1 MAEAFFCAGSSW
13 GSLKGLKT
21 FVRVLRRNGERLI
34 TTQCFLPSPQVLHGS
49 VSTIEYI
56 QYRVSVCACVCCY
69 NVPTK
74 VKYNI
79 IPWDRFTPGNGEMH
93 WQRLMICHILHV
105 QLQQEKASVCVW
117 ISCYADL
124 WVGHW
129 GLRIKKEV
137 LGFNVDSTED
147 IKAQWTPVKINWNVL
162 SLSLDSNLLLIA
174 FGLKRSMSINVS

>member
-56 QYRVSVCACVCCY
+56 QYRVSVCVCVCCY

-105 QLQQEKASVCVW
+105 QLQQEKASVCVN
-117 ISCYADL
+117 IM
-124 WVGHW
+124 
-129 GLRIKKEV
+129 LR
-137 LGFNVDSTED
+137 
-147 IKAQWTPVKINWNVL
+147 W
-162 SLSLDSNLLLIA
+162 SLSGSLGSKNK
-174 FGLKRSMSINVS
+174 KRSVGFQCWLYRRHQGSVNSS